1 MSTSTR
7 LSLPAAPARPPARTE
22 RPPRPRP
29 AGPSVRAAWAWE
41 NRKASNRWYWAALA
55 ALCALGMAGGWS
67 QYTSFR
73 AEFEAQGA
81 TWLAV
86 WSQATLLPTMLF
98 IPMLVGAL
106 TAQTAAGEHQGRNWQ
121 RMNANRLQGAMVAG
135 KLLHMAQTALLTALV
150 LLGEFIVTGLLL
162 GFDPA
167 ELGPY
172 AARLVPIA
180 LSVLAIEVFV
190 AWLGVVMT
198 SFASVMT
205 TVLVATIAGCAATLI
220 VPAVS
225 ALYPLSLMTAACAPR
240 DPGSIDSMGSI
251 ALTSAIAAAWALAWT
266 TALRRAAGRVS

>member
-1 MSTSTR
+1 MSTSTH
-7 LSLPAAPARPPARTE
+7 LPLPAAPARTPAHTE

-55 ALCALGMAGGWS
+55 ALCALGMAGGWF

-73 AEFEAQGA
+73 AEFEAQGL
-81 TWLAV
+81 TWLAL
-86 WSQATLLPTMLF
+86 WGQSTLLPTMLF
-98 IPMLVGAL
+98 LPLLVAAL

-135 KLLHMAQTALLTALV
+135 KALHMAQTALLTALV

-167 ELGPY
+167 GLGPY
-172 AARLVPIA
+172 ALRLVPIA
-180 LSVLAIEVFV
+180 LSVLAIEAFV

-205 TVLVATIAGCAATLI
+205 TVLVVTIAGCAMTLI
-220 VPAVS
+220 APVVS
-225 ALYPLSLMTAACAPR
+225 ALYPLSLMTAACASR

-251 ALTSAIAAAWALAWT
+251 ALTSAIAVAWALAWT

>member
-1 MSTSTR
+1 
-7 LSLPAAPARPPARTE
+7 
-22 RPPRPRP
+22 
-29 AGPSVRAAWAWE
+29 
-41 NRKASNRWYWAALA
+41 
-55 ALCALGMAGGWS
+55 MAGGWF
-67 QYTSFR
+67 QYTSFH
-73 AEFEAQGA
+73 AEFEAQGL
-81 TWLAV
+81 TWLAL
-86 WSQATLLPTMLF
+86 WGQSTLLPTMLF
-98 IPMLVGAL
+98 LPLIVAAL

-135 KLLHMAQTALLTALV
+135 KVLHMAQTALLTALV

-172 AARLVPIA
+172 AARLVPIT

-205 TVLVATIAGCAATLI
+205 TVLVVTIAGCAMTLI
-220 VPAVS
+220 APVVS
-225 ALYPLSLMTAACAPR
+225 ALYPLSLMTAACASR

-251 ALTSAIAAAWALAWT
+251 ALTSAIAVA
-266 TALRRAAGRVS
+266 

>member
-1 MSTSTR
+1 MSTSTH
-7 LSLPAAPARPPARTE
+7 LSLPAAPARTPAHTE
-22 RPPRPRP
+22 WPPRPRP

-55 ALCALGMAGGWS
+55 ALCALGMAGGWF

-73 AEFEAQGA
+73 AEFEAQGL
-81 TWLAV
+81 TWLAL
-86 WSQATLLPTMLF
+86 WGQSTLLPTMLF
-98 IPMLVGAL
+98 LPLLVAAL

-135 KLLHMAQTALLTALV
+135 KVLHMAQTALLTALV

-167 ELGPY
+167 GLGPY
-172 AARLVPIA
+172 ALRLVPIA
-180 LSVLAIEVFV
+180 LSVLAIEAFV

-205 TVLVATIAGCAATLI
+205 TVLVVTIAGCAMTLI
-220 VPAVS
+220 APVVS
-225 ALYPLSLMTAACAPR
+225 ALYPLSLMTAACASR

-251 ALTSAIAAAWALAWT
+251 ALTSAIAVAWALAWT

>member
-7 LSLPAAPARPPARTE
+7 LSLPVAPARTE

-29 AGPSVRAAWAWE
+29 AGPSVRAAWEWE

-106 TAQTAAGEHQGRNWQ
+106 TAQTAASEHQGRNWQ

-180 LSVLAIEVFV
+180 LSVLVIEVFV

-205 TVLVATIAGCAATLI
+205 TVLVATVAGCAATLI

-251 ALTSAIAAAWALAWT
+251 ALTSAIAATWALAWT
-266 TALRRAAGRVS
+266 TALRRAASRVS

>member
-98 IPMLVGAL
+98 MPLLVGAL
-106 TAQTAAGEHQGRNWQ
+106 TAAGEHQGRNWQ
-121 RMNANRLQGAMVAG
+121 RMNANRLQGAMIAG

-198 SFASVMT
+198 SFASVMS
-205 TVLVATIAGCAATLI
+205 TVLVATIAGCAVTLI
-220 VPAVS
+220 VPPVS
-225 ALYPLSLMTAACAPR
+225 ALYPLSLMTAACTSR
-240 DPGSIDSMGSI
+240 DPGSIASMGSI

-266 TALRRAAGRVS
+266 TALWRAAGRVS

>member
-1 MSTSTR
+1 MSTSTH
-7 LSLPAAPARPPARTE
+7 LSLPAAPARTPAHTE

-55 ALCALGMAGGWS
+55 ALCALGMAGGWF
-67 QYTSFR
+67 QYTSFH
-73 AEFEAQGA
+73 AEFEAQGL
-81 TWLAV
+81 TWLAL
-86 WSQATLLPTMLF
+86 WGQSTLLPTMLF
-98 IPMLVGAL
+98 LPLIVAAL

-135 KLLHMAQTALLTALV
+135 KVLHMAQTALLTALV

-205 TVLVATIAGCAATLI
+205 TVLVVTIAGCAMTLI
-220 VPAVS
+220 APVVS
-225 ALYPLSLMTAACAPR
+225 ALYPLSLMTAACASR

-251 ALTSAIAAAWALAWT
+251 ALTSAIAVAWALAWT

>member
-180 LSVLAIEVFV
+180 LSVLVIEVFV

-251 ALTSAIAAAWALAWT
+251 ALTSAIAAAWALAWA
-266 TALRRAAGRVS
+266 TALRRAASRVS

>member
-1 MSTSTR
+1 MSTSTH
-7 LSLPAAPARPPARTE
+7 LSLPAAPARTPAHTE

-29 AGPSVRAAWAWE
+29 TGPSVRAAWAWE
-41 NRKASNRWYWAALA
+41 NHKASNHWYWAALA
-55 ALCALGMAGGWS
+55 ALCALGMAGGWF

-73 AEFEAQGA
+73 AEFEAQGL

-86 WSQATLLPTMLF
+86 WNQATLLPTMLF
-98 IPMLVGAL
+98 LPLIVAAL

-135 KLLHMAQTALLTALV
+135 KVLHMAQTALLTALV

-167 ELGPY
+167 GLGPY
-172 AARLVPIA
+172 ALRLVPIA

-205 TVLVATIAGCAATLI
+205 TVLVVTIAGCAMTL
-220 VPAVS
+220 VAPVVS
-225 ALYPLSLMTAACAPR
+225 ALYPLSLMTAACASR

-251 ALTSAIAAAWALAWT
+251 ALISAIAVAWALAWA